1 MRKNKNFSL
10 KMQGIQKTVFK
21 FEAITKVGDDILSI
35 LKVFHLTVTSRRL
48 IFIIGEFYSQ
58 KVLCL
63 TLVSKA

>member
-35 LKVFHLTVTSRRL
+35 LKVFHLTVTSRRHIYYWGIL
-48 IFIIGEFYSQ
+48 F
-58 KVLCL
+58 
-63 TLVSKA
+63 SKSNLSDISI